1 MTEGDKPGRDER
13 EAMTFEGKLAG
24 KTAIVTGAGQGVGR
38 GVALALSA
46 AGASVT
52 VMGRTEA
59 KLVAVHGE
67 IAQRGGRALVCAGD
81 VKSSADIDDCVAATA
96 REFGGVDILVNNA
109 QEVPLGSLLEIDD
122 DAVTAGWESGP
133 MATLRFMRA
142 CHPYLKGGGAI
153 VNMGSRA
160 GVRPDPVRRGA
171 YAAVKEAIRAL
182 TRAAAMEWATDG
194 IRVNAVL
201 PYAMSPALE
210 RLAGERPDEFAMSR
224 RAVPMGRVG
233 DPELDIGRAVV
244 FLVGPDA
251 GYITGA
257 TIPVDGGLAFLG

>member
-1 MTEGDKPGRDER
+1 MVQEHKP
-13 EAMTFEGKLAG
+13 LIG

-38 GVALALSA
+38 GVALALAS

-52 VMGRTEA
+52 LMGRTES
-59 KLVAVHGE
+59 KLLSVRDEVSGRGAAVT
-67 IAQRGGRALVCAGD
+67 IVAGD
-81 VKSSADIDDCVAATA
+81 VKRPADIERCVATTIA
-96 REFGGVDILVNNA
+96 EFGTVDILVNNA
-109 QEVPLGSLLEIDD
+109 QEVALGLLLELVDD
-122 DAVTAGWESGP
+122 DVTAGWESGP

-142 CHPYLKGGGAI
+142 CHPHLVGGGSI

-160 GVRPDPVRRGA
+160 GVRPDPIARGA

-182 TRAAAMEWATDG
+182 TRAAAMEWASDG

-201 PYAMSPALE
+201 PYAMSPAVE
-210 RLAGERPDEFAMSR
+210 RLAIDRPEEFEKTR
-224 RAVPMGRVG
+224 RAVPLGRIG
-233 DPELDIGRAVV
+233 DAERDIGRAVV

-257 TIPVDGGLAFLG
+257 TIPVDGGNTFLG

>member
-1 MTEGDKPGRDER
+1 MVREHKPLD
-13 EAMTFEGKLAG
+13 G

-38 GVALALSA
+38 GVALALAS

-52 VMGRTEA
+52 LMGRTEH
-59 KLVAVHGE
+59 KLVAVRDE
-67 IAQRGGRALVCAGD
+67 IGLRGASTLVVAGD
-81 VKSSADIDDCVAATA
+81 VKQRDDIERCVTATV
-96 REFGGVDILVNNA
+96 EQFGTVDILINNA
-109 QEVPLGSLLEIDD
+109 QEVALGTILELADD
-122 DAVTAGWESGP
+122 DVDAGWQSGP

-142 CHPYLKGGGAI
+142 CHPHLVGGGAI

-160 GVRPDPVRRGA
+160 GVRPDPVARGA

-182 TRAAAMEWATDG
+182 TRAAAMEWAADG

-210 RLAGERPDEFAMSR
+210 RLEAERPAEFAKSR
-224 RAVPMGRVG
+224 RAVPMNRIG
-233 DPELDIGRAVV
+233 DPEHDIGRAVV
-244 FLVGPDA
+244 FLVGPDS

-257 TIPVDGGLAFLG
+257 TIPVDGGNAFLG